1 MTDRVRVL
9 VYGGIAAEACPFYR
23 RGIFLS
29 HLANLGVDL
38 IPWTP
43 PLTHPQAYAGRWVD
57 AIRDGVA
64 RVDYRE
70 LANANIVLFSRWS
83 NTFPAC
89 TACGAE
95 CGSLEGLESHN
106 RDTRH
111 GTLSWDPLLRLLLP
125 ALLADASLRS
135 RCAVMYDLDDDL
147 FHQPEWVGHGPGLAR
162 ALDLVELL
170 IRAADLVTVSTPVL
184 ERLLQPLTARI
195 HVIRNAID
203 PDLYRTDV
211 AAAPAGDDPGDDP
224 RVTRVLFYGAD
235 VRRRDYAVCK
245 AAVDKAARARRRTR
259 RIWLGSDSPAVRALV
274 DEALPKVE
282 TGAPFG
288 AALAN
293 LHPHVGLA
301 PLEPGPF
308 ASAKSELHWLEYAM
322 VGAATVASRLP
333 TAGPYDVIE
342 DGRDGLLAAGA
353 ADWRRAVMRL
363 VSSTDLRTEIAGR
376 ARERVLAEYQAAE
389 RAENWAAA
397 YRWAANHPG
406 IGPRL

>member
-1 MTDRVRVL
+1 VTDRVRVL
-9 VYGGIAAEACPFYR
+9 VYGGIGTEPCPFYR
-23 RGIFLS
+23 RGIFVS

-43 PLTHPQAYAGRWVD
+43 PLTHPPAYAGRWVD

-70 LANANIVLFSRWS
+70 LANANVVLFSRWS
-83 NTFPAC
+83 NVFPAC

-95 CGSLEGLESHN
+95 CRSIEGLEYHD
-106 RDTRH
+106 RDTGH

-125 ALLADASLRS
+125 ALLADASIRS

-147 FHQPEWVGHGPGLAR
+147 FHQPEWAGHGPGLAR
-162 ALDLVELL
+162 AIDIVELL

-184 ERLLQPLTARI
+184 ERLLHPLTGRI

-211 AAAPAGDDPGDDP
+211 AAVPAGNDP

-235 VRRRDYAVCK
+235 VRRRDYAVCR
-245 AAVDKAARARRRTR
+245 AAVDRAARARRPTR

-274 DEALPKVE
+274 DEALPPAE
-282 TGAPFG
+282 TGKSFG

-293 LHPHVGLA
+293 LRPHVGLA
-301 PLEPGPF
+301 PLEPSVF
-308 ASAKSELHWLEYAM
+308 ASGKSELHWLEYAM

-342 DGRDGLLAAGA
+342 DGRDGLLAASA
-353 ADWRRAVMRL
+353 ADWQRAVMRL
-363 VSSTDLRTEIAGR
+363 VSSPDLRAEIAGR
-376 ARERVLAEYQAAE
+376 AHERVLAEYQAAA
-389 RAENWAAA
+389 RAGNWAAA
-397 YRWAANHPG
+397 YRWAASHPG